1 MEQVIRLTHKEE
13 VEILNYLKKQCELT
27 NNSFNSGSS
36 RVAVKIQ
43 WNGCIDG
50 SQEFFN
56 KLNERFGTNGSY
68 YNTSFMVKI
77 AFGAGGMNQNILE
90 TSAYENYGSDA
101 PIAKIYAV
109 GDVIE
114 IMEVLTLADEA
125 ETLREDGIEYG
136 DWEDYDDYLYNT
148 YSPVAYKLLNRALL
162 EEMFNTMWELAN
174 YFGQTS
180 DNAQLGLN
188 EDGEILCYDYGYN
201 LNSDEYNSDKEEDSL
216 IGSAGM
222 IWNETDFT
230 YALKKITE
238 LIETTPEGE
247 YLKKG
252 EYDKFCN
259 ALSDKLR
266 EERNKPK
273 KSN

>member
-27 NNSFNSGSS
+27 NNSFDSGSS
-36 RVAVKIQ
+36 RVAVKMG

-50 SQEFFN
+50 SNEFFN
-56 KLNERFGTNGSY
+56 KLNERFGTHGSY
-68 YNTSFMVKI
+68 YTTSFMVKI

-90 TSAYENYGSDA
+90 ASAYENYGSDA
-101 PIAKIYAV
+101 PIARVYAV

-125 ETLREDGIEYG
+125 ETLRDEGIEYT
-136 DWEDYDDYLYNT
+136 DWEDYDEYLYQC
-148 YSPVAYKLLNRALL
+148 YDAVSYKLLNRALL
-162 EEMFNTMWELAN
+162 EEMFNTMWELVN
-174 YFGQTS
+174 YFGETS

-188 EDGEILCYDYGYN
+188 ADGDVVCYDYGYN
-201 LNSDEYNSDKEEDSL
+201 LNSDEYNSDKAEDSL

-222 IWNETDFT
+222 IWDTDDFS
-230 YALKKITE
+230 YALKKIIE
-238 LIETTPEGE
+238 LIETIPEGE

-259 ALSDKLR
+259 ALSEKLR
-266 EERNKPK
+266 EERNLLK
-273 KSN
+273 KFN